1 MVQPVLLD
9 YTNGVRFDVKSLT
22 SLWKLTIKTACRW
35 PALFH
40 ESSVKETKYR
50 HFLFFEGKKWLCIT
64 ACIFCFLTVDTYVCL
79 YWFSVILVNK
89 IIWHICR
96 KSQLV
101 HLFETFV
108 IIIVFNFFFCE
119 IWCKCILWKVVVHK
133 VTISI
138 FISFFF
144 WEWIRKIYF

>member
-1 MVQPVLLD
+1 MAQPVLLD

-40 ESSVKETKYR
+40 ESCVKETKYR
-50 HFLFFEGKKWLCIT
+50 HFLFFEGKKRALHNCLY
-64 ACIFCFLTVDTYVCL
+64 FLLFNAYVCL

-101 HLFETFV
+101 HPFKVLLLLFLLY
-108 IIIVFNFFFCE
+108 FFSCE
-119 IWCKCILWKVVVHK
+119 IRCKCNLCKVAVHK

-138 FISFFF
+138 FISVL